1 MSLLWKIGGVA
12 IALVAAYFLVTMYGG
27 ARYDAGKADER
38 TIWQA
43 KVVEAERG
51 KLAAFQAGLAQ
62 QRGAETIYR
71 ETIRQLP
78 PITNTIVE
86 RAVRY
91 EQTPAGAAVCLDPVR
106 VRLIA
111 ETRAALFPT
120 AAPAPAGSGNGT
132 MPSDAPG
139 DEP

>member
-12 IALVAAYFLVTMYGG
+12 IALVAAYFLVTMYGN
-27 ARYDAGKADER
+27 ARYQSGQSDER

-51 KLAAFQAGLAQ
+51 RLAAFQAGLNRQ
-62 QRGAETIYR
+62 QGAETIYR

-91 EQTPAGAAVCLDPVR
+91 EQTPAGAAVCLDVER
-106 VRLIA
+106 MRLIDA
-111 ETRAALFPT
+111 TRAALFPT
-120 AAPAPAGSGNGT
+120 ASPAPASGIDGAL
-132 MPSDAPG
+132 PAQPASPQR
-139 DEP
+139 